1 MTMPWTLPAL
11 PAPGIDWAALHMPL
25 LQQTF
30 DEVGAVFAGLRIA
43 ICLHI
48 EPKTA
53 VRCRLASRPGATGS
67 RSGAP
72 GLPEPVT
79 VDALRA
85 RGVTVHAPR
94 SDERRLLANLR
105 AVDSPVRT
113 AHHAVRALAVQ
124 AGEPAHPHRGGTDET
139 TPGAD
144 RERA

>member
-1 MTMPWTLPAL
+1 MTMPSTLPAL

-53 VRCRLASRPGATGS
+53 VLCRLLARHGATVALTGS
-67 RSGAP
+67 P
-72 GLPEPVT
+72 GTTRPET

-85 RGVTVHAPR
+85 DGVTVHAAR
-94 SDERRLLANLR
+94 SDERPRVADVLAVDPHLVLDNGADLTLALLAG
-105 AVDSPVRT
+105 A
-113 AHHAVRALAVQ
+113 
-124 AGEPAHPHRGGTDET
+124 PAPHLRGGTEET
-139 TPGAD
+139 TTGAD
-144 RERA
+144 LLRA